1 MDIYFHSEEI
11 EFTYSRQQEMKN
23 VLDKLVTDNDM
34 QMGTLNVIFC
44 SDEYLLQ
51 MNRDYLQHDYYTD
64 IITFN
69 YNEANFISGDLFI
82 SIDRVNENAE
92 SLGVESMHELN
103 RVIIH
108 GVLHLVGFND
118 KSEQEKTE
126 MTLQE
131 DLYLNKLQQA

>member
-92 SLGVESMHELN
+92 NLGVESMHELN

>member
-11 EFTYSRQQEMKN
+11 DFSYPSQQEMKN
-23 VLDKLVTDNDM
+23 VLDKLVTDQNR

-44 SDEYLLQ
+44 SDEYLLK
-51 MNRDYLQHDYYTD
+51 MNRDYLNHDYYTD

-82 SIDRVNENAE
+82 SIDRVNENAV
-92 SLGVESMHELN
+92 SLGVESMHELS

-118 KSEQEKTE
+118 KLEQEKAE

-131 DLYLNKLQQA
+131 DLYLNKLQQS